1 MSEAARSELST
12 RLRRLPAQL
21 MLALVNGTAFLVIV
35 AAILAM
41 IASSKVTHLAQN
53 VASTMTDAVLSRVDA
68 SPRQVVQNIQRV
80 SDDVHTLTVALSRAK
95 TQGVSGFGPEVMRL
109 NERLESL
116 NANLEELRG
125 ARSDLIDEFVA
136 KAGNALGEAFRNL
149 RACPRLDGSRA
160 ETQSLSLADIDLRA
174 QHVRFRG
181 VERTFPISAL
191 VP

>member
-21 MLALVNGTAFLVIV
+21 MLALVNGTAILVIV

-80 SDDVHTLTVALSRAK
+80 SDDAHKLTVALSRAK
-95 TQGVSGFGPEVMRL
+95 TQGVSGFGPEVARL
-109 NERLESL
+109 NERLGSL
-116 NANLEELRG
+116 NASLEELRG
-125 ARSDLIDEFVA
+125 SRSDLIDELVT
-136 KAGNALGEAFRNL
+136 KAGNALGEAFLNL

-160 ETQSLSLADIDLRA
+160 ETQSLSPMTPVFGTYGHAGVHA
-174 QHVRFRG
+174 QG
-181 VERTFPISAL
+181 LLLTQG
-191 VP
+191 

>member
-1 MSEAARSELST
+1 MSDSANRELST
-12 RLRRLPAQL
+12 RLRRLPGQL
-21 MLALVNGTAFLVIV
+21 MLALVNGTAILVIV

-41 IASSKVTHLAQN
+41 IASSKVTHLAQS

-80 SDDVHTLTVALSRAK
+80 SDDVHTLTVALSR
-95 TQGVSGFGPEVMRL
+95 TRTEGVSGLGPEVARL
-109 NERLESL
+109 NERLGSL

-125 ARSDLIDEFVA
+125 ARSDLIDEFVT

-160 ETQSLSLADIDLRA
+160 DTPLLSAA
-174 QHVRFRG
+174 TSVFG
-181 VERTFPISAL
+181 T
-191 VP
+191 